1 MINLTKKSGLVIYLT
16 CGDPDIVT
24 TRSVAIAAIDAGADV
39 IELGVP
45 FSDPLA
51 DGPVIQRASE
61 RALANGVI
69 LKDVL
74 ELAREIRTARPNAGL
89 ILFSYLNPVMQF
101 ARGSYAKLSLA
112 LNRRSRMM
120 RNNWSSVSANSLSC
134 PSRSASVYP
143 MPPSTARSVGTP
155 MPRSLAVRL

>member
-101 ARGSYAKLSLA
+101 ARGSYAK
-112 LNRRSRMM
+112 
-120 RNNWSSVSANSLSC
+120 
-134 PSRSASVYP
+134 
-143 MPPSTARSVGTP
+143 
-155 MPRSLAVRL
+155 